1 MIKQIQSIII
11 NKDLTKNIFS
21 LILLFSIIG
30 VIIYYPALN
39 ARLFFDD
46 EYFILRNNHVHNF
59 NIIKIISTGDSA
71 GSGHASTFYRPLQF
85 IVYSFIW
92 QFFKSGPLFYHLTSL
107 FFHILS
113 CFLLFF
119 LLLDFKISKKISFF
133 SSLFFLVHPVNTQA
147 ISYVSGLGDVLGLF
161 FILLS
166 LIIYRKDE
174 FFKNKISQYLLFGF
188 FIILSFLSKE
198 RSLMFLIILIITSF
212 SFPKSKKTIQNNQD
226 KEINLKKIFKTDF
239 LFYII
244 SFLLTLLYFLYRIFN
259 SSLSLTSS
267 NNIYTSNI
275 LIRGYTFLYEFTNY
289 ILIIFFP
296 KTLYSER
303 PFLIIET
310 LFNFKVIFSLILLL
324 FLTFFSLYLLIKRN
338 HAILLFSFFWF
349 MFFLAPTSGVIVMS
363 YTIKEHWIYYSMI
376 GFSLAFTYYFFK
388 FFNKINKKK
397 LAIILFI
404 LIILLLSV
412 RTYNRNLDW
421 SSPQRFF
428 QTELR
433 YNSESENALANLA
446 YEYYLNGDY
455 IRASELYKKG
465 IEVTNSNQLAM
476 MYYNLGYMYFLID
489 NNYSRAIPL
498 YEKSLEIDPYYIY
511 ALQELSNYYYNLNNT
526 KEFNKYYFKL
536 ENLIKN
542 TIDY

>member
-1 MIKQIQSIII
+1 
-11 NKDLTKNIFS
+11 
-21 LILLFSIIG
+21 
-30 VIIYYPALN
+30 
-39 ARLFFDD
+39 
-46 EYFILRNNHVHNF
+46 
-59 NIIKIISTGDSA
+59 
-71 GSGHASTFYRPLQF
+71 
-85 IVYSFIW
+85 
-92 QFFKSGPLFYHLTSL
+92 
-107 FFHILS
+107 
-113 CFLLFF
+113 
-119 LLLDFKISKKISFF
+119 
-133 SSLFFLVHPVNTQA
+133 
-147 ISYVSGLGDVLGLF
+147 
-161 FILLS
+161 
-166 LIIYRKDE
+166 
-174 FFKNKISQYLLFGF
+174 
-188 FIILSFLSKE
+188 
-198 RSLMFLIILIITSF
+198 
-212 SFPKSKKTIQNNQD
+212 
-226 KEINLKKIFKTDF
+226 
-239 LFYII
+239 
-244 SFLLTLLYFLYRIFN
+244 
-259 SSLSLTSS
+259 
-267 NNIYTSNI
+267 
-275 LIRGYTFLYEFTNY
+275 
-289 ILIIFFP
+289 
-296 KTLYSER
+296 
-303 PFLIIET
+303 
-310 LFNFKVIFSLILLL
+310 
-324 FLTFFSLYLLIKRN
+324 
-338 HAILLFSFFWF
+338 